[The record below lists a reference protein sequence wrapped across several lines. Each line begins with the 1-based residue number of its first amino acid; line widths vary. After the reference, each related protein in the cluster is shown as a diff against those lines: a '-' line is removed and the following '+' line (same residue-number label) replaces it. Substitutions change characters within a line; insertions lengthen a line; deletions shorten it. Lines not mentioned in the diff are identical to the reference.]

1 MALTEDGYKERLI
14 DKKIS
19 QYLKIFGAVSIEG
32 PKWCGKT
39 WTAKNH
45 ANSAV
50 FLDDSSA
57 NFDMRAKAKMD
68 VSLILNM
75 EKPQLIDEWIEVPEI
90 WDAVRHICDKDK
102 TKGKFI
108 LTESTTLR
116 KKEQEEKIHHSGAG
130 RIDRMKMY
138 SMSLYESGDST
149 GEASLKK
156 MFEGTQENTLTK
168 KTTLDD
174 LARYIV
180 RGGWPS
186 NLNIDD
192 DLIHILPKSYLNAVL
207 DYDISKDGIN
217 RDINKMNML
226 FKSLARN
233 ESTIASNNTL
243 IRDIEEYTSNKEYQ
257 LSRNTI
263 SDYLSVLSK
272 LYLTENQEA
281 YSFNLRSSDVVSK
294 AVKRHFTD
302 PSLAC
307 AALDITK
314 NKLVNDIRTFG
325 FMFETLVERDLRI
338 YIESLG
344 GKLYHYR
351 NNKNGVEVDAIVE
364 LTDGNYGAIEIK
376 LGSNEIEDAK
386 KNLLRFTKEV
396 KIEPKFMCIICGLW
410 DAVLKDKETG
420 IYIIPITA
428 LKD

>member
-149 GEASLKK
+149 GDASLKK

-325 FMFETLVERDLRI
+325 FMFEALVERDLRI

>member
-1 MALTEDGYKERLI
+1 VALTEDGYKERLI

-325 FMFETLVERDLRI
+325 FMFEALVERDLRI

-386 KNLLRFTKEV
+386 KSLLRFTKEV

>member
-19 QYLKIFGAVSIEG
+19 QYLKIFGAVCIEG

-149 GEASLKK
+149 GDASLKK

-325 FMFETLVERDLRI
+325 FMFEALVERDLRI

-386 KNLLRFTKEV
+386 KSLLRFTKEV

>member
-281 YSFNLRSSDVVSK
+281 YSFNLGSSDVVSK

-325 FMFETLVERDLRI
+325 FMFEALVERDLRI

>member
-19 QYLKIFGAVSIEG
+19 QYLKIFGAVIIEG

-272 LYLTENQEA
+272 LYLTENQET

-325 FMFETLVERDLRI
+325 FMFEALVERDLRI

-386 KNLLRFTKEV
+386 KSLLRFTKEV

>member
-294 AVKRHFTD
+294 AVKIHFTD

-325 FMFETLVERDLRI
+325 FMFEALVERDLRI

>member
-149 GEASLKK
+149 GDASLKK

-325 FMFETLVERDLRI
+325 FMFEALVERDLRI

-386 KNLLRFTKEV
+386 KSLLRFTKEV

>member
-57 NFDMRAKAKMD
+57 NFDMGAKAKMD

-149 GEASLKK
+149 GDASLKK

-325 FMFETLVERDLRI
+325 FMFEALVERDLRI

-386 KNLLRFTKEV
+386 KSLLRFTKEV

>member
-116 KKEQEEKIHHSGAG
+116 KKEKEEKIHHSGAG

-325 FMFETLVERDLRI
+325 FMFEALVERDLRI

-386 KNLLRFTKEV
+386 KSLLRFTKEV

-410 DAVLKDKETG
+410 DAVLKDMETG

>member
-57 NFDMRAKAKMD
+57 NFDMRTKAKMD

-149 GEASLKK
+149 GDASLKK

-325 FMFETLVERDLRI
+325 FMFEALVERDLRI

-386 KNLLRFTKEV
+386 KSLLRFTKEV

>member
-32 PKWCGKT
+32 PKLCGKT

-149 GEASLKK
+149 GDASLKK

-325 FMFETLVERDLRI
+325 FMFEALVERDLRI

-386 KNLLRFTKEV
+386 KSLLRFTKEV

>member
-19 QYLKIFGAVSIEG
+19 QYLKIFGAVIIEG

-386 KNLLRFTKEV
+386 KSLLRFTKEV

>member
-325 FMFETLVERDLRI
+325 FMFEALVERDLRI

-396 KIEPKFMCIICGLW
+396 KIELKFMCIICGLW

>member
-108 LTESTTLR
+108 LTKSTTLR

-325 FMFETLVERDLRI
+325 FMFEALVERDLRI

>member
-217 RDINKMNML
+217 REMNML

-325 FMFETLVERDLRI
+325 FMFEALVERDLRI

-386 KNLLRFTKEV
+386 KSLLRFTKEV

>member
-325 FMFETLVERDLRI
+325 FMFEALVERDLRI

>member
-32 PKWCGKT
+32 TKWCGKT

-325 FMFETLVERDLRI
+325 FMFEALVERDLRI

-386 KNLLRFTKEV
+386 KSLLRFTKEV

>member
-263 SDYLSVLSK
+263 SDYLSVLPK

-325 FMFETLVERDLRI
+325 FMFEALVERDLRI

>member
-19 QYLKIFGAVSIEG
+19 QYLKIFGAVIIEG

-168 KTTLDD
+168 KTPLDD

-325 FMFETLVERDLRI
+325 FMFEALVERDLRI

-386 KNLLRFTKEV
+386 KSLLRFTKEV

>member
-1 MALTEDGYKERLI
+1 
-14 DKKIS
+14 
-19 QYLKIFGAVSIEG
+19 
-32 PKWCGKT
+32 
-39 WTAKNH
+39 
-45 ANSAV
+45 
-50 FLDDSSA
+50 
-57 NFDMRAKAKMD
+57 
-68 VSLILNM
+68 
-75 EKPQLIDEWIEVPEI
+75 
-90 WDAVRHICDKDK
+90 
-102 TKGKFI
+102 
-108 LTESTTLR
+108 
-116 KKEQEEKIHHSGAG
+116 
-130 RIDRMKMY
+130 
-138 SMSLYESGDST
+138 
-149 GEASLKK
+149 
-156 MFEGTQENTLTK
+156 
-168 KTTLDD
+168 
-174 LARYIV
+174 
-180 RGGWPS
+180 
-186 NLNIDD
+186 
-192 DLIHILPKSYLNAVL
+192 
-207 DYDISKDGIN
+207 
-217 RDINKMNML
+217 ML
-226 FKSLARN
+226 GQPPR
-233 ESTIASNNTL
+233 TIASNNTL

-325 FMFETLVERDLRI
+325 FMFEALVERDLRI

>member
-19 QYLKIFGAVSIEG
+19 QYLKIFGAVIIEG

-325 FMFETLVERDLRI
+325 FMFEALVERDLRI

>member
-281 YSFNLRSSDVVSK
+281 YSFNLRLSDVVSK

-325 FMFETLVERDLRI
+325 FMFEALVERDLRI